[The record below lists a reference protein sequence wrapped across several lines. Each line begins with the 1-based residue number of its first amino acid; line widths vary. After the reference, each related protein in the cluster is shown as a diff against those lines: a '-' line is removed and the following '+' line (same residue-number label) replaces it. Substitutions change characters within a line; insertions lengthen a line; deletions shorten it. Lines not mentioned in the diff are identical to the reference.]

1 MELQGFAPQKVAWF
15 RDWVLKKNFLEVVD
29 LHFTLSG
36 AVKNHYR
43 LRADEK
49 HLWIAISAC
58 EYMVSISDIVMDALI
73 AQAHYQIYEYEQI
86 IGPYPHPRIFVRPTN
101 VGYDQLGVLLRRY
114 KQAERDVSLKEK
126 MLSEGWKGGTI
137 YLSEVKGRYFL
148 HQKG

>member
-1 MELQGFAPQKVAWF
+1 MKLQGLAPQKVAWF

-29 LHFTLSG
+29 LHFTLTG

-49 HLWIAISAC
+49 HLRIAISAC

-73 AQAHYQIYEYEQI
+73 AQAHYQIYEYEQV
-86 IGPYPHPRIFVRPTN
+86 IGPYPHPRTFVRPKN

-114 KQAERDVSLKEK
+114 KQAERDATLKEK

-137 YLSEVKGRYFL
+137 NLSEVKGRYFL